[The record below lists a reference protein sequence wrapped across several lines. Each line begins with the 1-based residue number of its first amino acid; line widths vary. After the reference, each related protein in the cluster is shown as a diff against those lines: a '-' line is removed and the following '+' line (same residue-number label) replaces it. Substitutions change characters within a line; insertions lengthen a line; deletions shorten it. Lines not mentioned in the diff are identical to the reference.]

1 MKLADNEETVKYF
14 DDKRIVKLSV
24 LKMHRAIETREEL
37 PAGKYVIVPATL
49 KAGETGRFWL
59 SVYFDC
65 PKNAA
70 EVYNAADKSRGV
82 VIENEEFSKDCITPT
97 IFTEIKDLVKT
108 ITSLR

>member
-49 KAGETGRFWL
+49 KDWRNRKILA
-59 SVYFDC
+59 
-65 PKNAA
+65 
-70 EVYNAADKSRGV
+70 
-82 VIENEEFSKDCITPT
+82 FS
-97 IFTEIKDLVKT
+97 L
-108 ITSLR
+108 L